1 MPNFASKPRRAFKS
15 HSYFSPFHSA
25 GLTFLNILGF
35 PHSDMSGCNHSHL
48 RDNSTSSASFLEI
61 DFSSCPNV
69 VFFTSSE
76 KSSKVFLEIAPFL
89 KTRSLTA
96 DNSLLSEKESIKAK
110 SEKIPKSGAN
120 APSIAAQ
127 KESIVPSLS
136 LPRFFT
142 SLSSKDTKSFLEYL
156 FSSPGTS
163 FESFFASCS
172 DSAAAAVR
180 FKISLKNSPAD
191 LRVNVRATIDAG
203 SASSRAIAIYRPV
216 RL

>member
-1 MPNFASKPRRAFKS
+1 
-15 HSYFSPFHSA
+15 
-25 GLTFLNILGF
+25 
-35 PHSDMSGCNHSHL
+35 MSGCNHSHL

-89 KTRSLTA
+89 KTRS
-96 DNSLLSEKESIKAK
+96 
-110 SEKIPKSGAN
+110 
-120 APSIAAQ
+120 
-127 KESIVPSLS
+127 
-136 LPRFFT
+136 
-142 SLSSKDTKSFLEYL
+142 
-156 FSSPGTS
+156 
-163 FESFFASCS
+163 